1 MVSDGSDDVWLVR
14 WQPMMAH
21 GGVVG
26 SVDCVAVVHAW
37 CRSGGVATLVA
48 VRMTGCGG
56 TFLII

>member
-26 SVDCVAVVHAW
+26 SVDCVAVVH
-37 CRSGGVATLVA
+37 GMV
-48 VRMTGCGG
+48 
-56 TFLII
+56 